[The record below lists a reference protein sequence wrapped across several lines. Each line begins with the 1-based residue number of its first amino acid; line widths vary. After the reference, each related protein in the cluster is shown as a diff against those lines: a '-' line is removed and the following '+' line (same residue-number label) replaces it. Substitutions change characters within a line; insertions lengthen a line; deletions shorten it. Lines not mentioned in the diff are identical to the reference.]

1 MQSSV
6 YVFENGLRKVR
17 PYYLQFNTHPKPRWI
32 GRTVVDV
39 FSSEFGEAKDILRL
53 DIDNELM
60 YIRTG
65 FGRKGG
71 ETVLKGWDSIGDR
84 ILDKFDV
91 ICNSKH
97 MHEPSVPECPLQ
109 LHEDVDYPSQAK
121 TRLKIVFE
129 NEDMLV
135 VDKPSG
141 IPTHPTGNYY
151 YNTMT
156 EILKHDLNMKN
167 VWPFHRLDKVTSGI
181 LIFGKSKTACDTY
194 SSIFQN
200 EKDNISKQYLARIE
214 GEFPT
219 TEVMVNCPIFSVNST
234 GGYIK
239 PLNADMLPINSTT
252 VFKRLRYSKELNQSI
267 VICRPLTGRMHQI
280 RIHLRNIGHPIV
292 NDYLYNPTNDEL
304 HNQEI
309 NMINGSIEVEIYNR
323 LFEKYPS
330 FGKVQPV
337 DVTIA
342 KTDECI
348 DLFEIAS
355 IKDDNR
361 LQSKLQELQKLRQES
376 LARLK
381 SKNNTTCTEC
391 NRQLFDTNK
400 DMTDSQIWLHAYKYQ
415 YIGDLKFSFQTEEPS
430 WCSI

>member
-1 MQSSV
+1 MQLSV

-91 ICNSKH
+91 ICNLKH

-167 VWPFHRLDKVTSGI
+167 VWPFHLS
-181 LIFGKSKTACDTY
+181 LIH
-194 SSIFQN
+194 I
-200 EKDNISKQYLARIE
+200 
-214 GEFPT
+214 
-219 TEVMVNCPIFSVNST
+219 
-234 GGYIK
+234 
-239 PLNADMLPINSTT
+239 
-252 VFKRLRYSKELNQSI
+252 
-267 VICRPLTGRMHQI
+267 
-280 RIHLRNIGHPIV
+280 
-292 NDYLYNPTNDEL
+292 
-304 HNQEI
+304 
-309 NMINGSIEVEIYNR
+309 
-323 LFEKYPS
+323 
-330 FGKVQPV
+330 
-337 DVTIA
+337 
-342 KTDECI
+342 
-348 DLFEIAS
+348 
-355 IKDDNR
+355 
-361 LQSKLQELQKLRQES
+361 
-376 LARLK
+376 
-381 SKNNTTCTEC
+381 
-391 NRQLFDTNK
+391 
-400 DMTDSQIWLHAYKYQ
+400 
-415 YIGDLKFSFQTEEPS
+415 
-430 WCSI
+430 